1 MIPPAG
7 NFQTISLLYSLS
19 TGMIVSS
26 AVIHEQIIRSE
37 DNPLTN
43 IFEAIKNSYM
53 LSNILKKRNDDVMK
67 NFNIQSSQG

>member
-1 MIPPAG
+1 
-7 NFQTISLLYSLS
+7 
-19 TGMIVSS
+19 MIVSS

-53 LSNILKKRNDDVMK
+53 LSNILKKRNDDVME